1 VAVDTQVLLLD
12 SLGELVEWYAAADVA
27 FVGGSLVPVGGHNL
41 LEPAALAVP
50 SLTGPYVFNAEE
62 IARAL
67 VSEGAVEMVE
77 DASGLAAALLGLAR
91 DPAGRRRRGALG
103 QAMVARNRGTLQRL
117 EALIEPLIGPAQT
130 PSANR

>member
-1 VAVDTQVLLLD
+1 MVA
-12 SLGELVEWYAAADVA
+12 
-27 FVGGSLVPVGGHNL
+27 
-41 LEPAALAVP
+41 
-50 SLTGPYVFNAEE
+50 
-62 IARAL
+62 
-67 VSEGAVEMVE
+67 

-91 DPAGRRRRGALG
+91 DPAERRRRGALG